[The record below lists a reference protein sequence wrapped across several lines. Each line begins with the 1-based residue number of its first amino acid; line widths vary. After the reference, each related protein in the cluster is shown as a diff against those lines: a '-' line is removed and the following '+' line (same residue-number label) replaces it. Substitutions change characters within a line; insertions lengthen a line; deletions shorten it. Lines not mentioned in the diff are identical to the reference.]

1 MKAAVVASM
10 CLVLLAGCEAG
21 GPQSLVGTLER
32 DRIELAADQTEILAA
47 IMVEEGQLVEAG
59 QTIAGLDTSRMEA
72 RLDEARANRDAAA
85 ARLAELVRG
94 PRREAIAEARA
105 SLDRAQA
112 EAERAKHHYE
122 RIKRLRSEQL
132 VSQSELDDAL
142 ANRDARRAERGEAAA
157 RLESLLEG
165 TTVEELDR
173 ARADVRAAEAR
184 MATLEHERS
193 RLILRAPAA
202 GWVDALPYEVGE
214 RVPAGATV
222 AVLLASRAPFARI
235 YVPETMRAEIVP
247 GQPARVHIDGREEAV
262 AGRVRFVS
270 NSASF
275 TPFYALTERD
285 RGRLAYLTE
294 VRIEDPSAS
303 ELPAGVP
310 VEVRFAAS
318 E

>member
-1 MKAAVVASM
+1 MKAAAASM
-10 CLVLLAGCEAG
+10 CLVLLAGCEGG
-21 GPQSLVGTLER
+21 GPQPLVGTLER
-32 DRIELAADQTEILAA
+32 DRIELAADQTEIVAA

-59 QTIAGLDTSRMEA
+59 QIIARLDASRMEA

-94 PRREAIAEARA
+94 PRSETIAEARA

-112 EAERAKHHYE
+112 ESERAEHHYQ
-122 RIKRLRSEQL
+122 RIKRLRAEKL

-142 ANRDARRAERGEAAA
+142 ANRDARLAQRTEAAA

-173 ARADVRAAEAR
+173 ARAGVRAAEAR
-184 MATLEHERS
+184 MATLAHERS
-193 RLILRAPAA
+193 RLMLQAPTA

-235 YVPETMRAEIVP
+235 YVPEPLRADVVP
-247 GQPARVHIDGREEAV
+247 GRAARVHIDGRQEAI

-285 RGRLAYLTE
+285 RGRLAYLAE

-303 ELPAGVP
+303 ELPAGIP
-310 VEVRFAAS
+310 VEVRFPGP